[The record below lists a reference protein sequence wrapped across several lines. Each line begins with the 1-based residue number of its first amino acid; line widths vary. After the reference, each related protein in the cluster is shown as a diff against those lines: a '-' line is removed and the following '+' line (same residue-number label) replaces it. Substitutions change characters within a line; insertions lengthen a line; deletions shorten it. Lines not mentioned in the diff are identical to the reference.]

1 MYAISRKL
9 TLNILVY
16 DYIYYM
22 YFLVSGIIS
31 HCDGRGSEAMRKGP
45 SKAES

>member
-22 YFLVSGIIS
+22 YFLVSGIC

-45 SKAES
+45 STAES